1 MYYITCIKLHKQVMS
16 IASNV
21 KKIRAEKGYSLEKVA
36 RLADVSLST
45 VVKIEDGTNQNPT
58 INSLSKIAT
67 ALGVKVD
74 SLLQK

>member
-1 MYYITCIKLHKQVMS
+1 MYQIMS
-16 IASNV
+16 IANNL
-21 KKIRAEKGYSLEKVA
+21 KKIRAEKSYSLERVA

-67 ALGVKVD
+67 ALEVTVD
-74 SLLQK
+74 DLLQK

>member
-1 MYYITCIKLHKQVMS
+1 MS

-36 RLADVSLST
+36 RLADLSLST

-58 INSLSKIAT
+58 INSLSKIAK
-67 ALGVKVD
+67 ALEVTVD
-74 SLLQK
+74 DLLQK

>member
-1 MYYITCIKLHKQVMS
+1 MS

-21 KKIRAEKGYSLEKVA
+21 KKIRAEKGYSIERVA

-67 ALGVKVD
+67 ALEVTVD
-74 SLLQK
+74 NLLQK

>member
-1 MYYITCIKLHKQVMS
+1 MS

-21 KKIRAEKGYSLEKVA
+21 KKIRAEKGYSLERVA

-67 ALGVKVD
+67 ALEVTVD
-74 SLLQK
+74 NLLQK